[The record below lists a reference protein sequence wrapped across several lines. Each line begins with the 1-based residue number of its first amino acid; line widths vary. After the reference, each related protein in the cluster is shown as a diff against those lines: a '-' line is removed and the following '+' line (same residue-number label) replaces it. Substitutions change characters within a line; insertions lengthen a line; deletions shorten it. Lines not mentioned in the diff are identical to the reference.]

1 VRFLN
6 SAIIKLVELFPKS
19 FIYLFASRYIAGE
32 RLEDAVELVRELN
45 SKNILATMD
54 VLGEDT
60 TNVEEANVAVEEAIK
75 VLETINKEKLNSTL
89 SIKLTQIGL
98 KLDYNLCLE
107 NMKRILTKAREL
119 NNYIEIDMEDSS
131 CTVDTINLFKQ
142 LRKEFSNCGMVMQA
156 YLRKG
161 EEYLKNTIDYL
172 RGSSVRLCKG
182 IYNEPPEIAFKGKQE
197 IRDNYLKLL
206 DYLFK
211 ENIYVGIATHDIKLI
226 NGAKELI
233 KKYNKTNN
241 DFEFQMLLG
250 VKVDLRDK
258 LSQEGFKVRVYVP
271 YGTHW
276 YRYSIR
282 RMKENPE
289 LPIAIIKNIF
299 AKRG

>member
-32 RLEDAVELVRELN
+32 RLEDAVKLVRELN

-60 TNVEEANVAVEEAIK
+60 TNVEEANAAVEEAIK

-161 EEYLKNTIDYL
+161 EEYLKDTIDYL

-197 IRDNYLKLL
+197 IRDNYMRLL

>member
-1 VRFLN
+1 MRFLN

-32 RLEDAVELVRELN
+32 RLEDAVKLVRELN

-60 TNVEEANVAVEEAIK
+60 TNVEEANAAVEEAIK

-161 EEYLKNTIDYL
+161 EEYLKDTIDYL

-197 IRDNYLKLL
+197 IRDNYMRLL

>member
-1 VRFLN
+1 MRLLN
-6 SAIIKLVELFPKS
+6 SAIIRMVELFPKS

-32 RLEDAVELVRELN
+32 KLEDAVRTVRDLN

-60 TNVEEANVAVEEAIK
+60 TNVDEANAAVEEAIK
-75 VLETINKEKLNSTL
+75 VLETINKENLQSTL

-98 KLDYNLCLE
+98 KLDYDLCLN
-107 NMKRILTKAREL
+107 NMRKILSKAKEF

-131 CTVDTINLFKQ
+131 CTVDTIRIYKD

-156 YLRKG
+156 YLRKAQD
-161 EEYLKNTIDYL
+161 YLNDALNEL

-182 IYNEPPEIAFKGKQE
+182 IYNEPAEIAFKGKQE
-197 IRDNYLKLL
+197 IRDNFIKLL
-206 DYLFK
+206 DFLFAN
-211 ENIYVGIATHDIKLI
+211 NIYVGIATHDIKLI
-226 NGAKELI
+226 NGAKNLI
-233 KKYNKTNN
+233 TKYNKSKD

-250 VKVDLRDK
+250 VKVELRDK
-258 LSQEGFKVRVYVP
+258 LVQEGYRLRVYVP
-271 YGTHW
+271 YGVHW
-276 YRYSIR
+276 YKYSIR

-299 AKRG
+299 AKR

>member
-1 VRFLN
+1 MRFLN
-6 SAIIKLVELFPKS
+6 SVIIKLVELFPKS

-32 RLEDAVELVRELN
+32 KLEDAVKLVRELN
-45 SKNILATMD
+45 SKRILATMD

-60 TNVEEANVAVEEAIK
+60 TNIEEANSAVKEAIR
-75 VLETINKEKLNSTL
+75 VIETINAEKLNSTL

-98 KLDYNLCLE
+98 KLSYNLCLQ
-107 NMKRILTKAREL
+107 NMKQILDKAKEF
-119 NNYIEIDMEDSS
+119 NNYIEIDMEDST
-131 CTVDTINLFKQ
+131 CTADTIKIFKD
-142 LRKEFSNCGMVMQA
+142 LRKEYSNCGMVMQA

-161 EEYLKNTIDYL
+161 EDYLKDTIEFL

-182 IYNEPPEIAFKGKQE
+182 IYNEPPEIAFKGKWE
-197 IRDNYLKLL
+197 IRNNYLKLL
-206 DYLFK
+206 EYLFK
-211 ENIYVGIATHDIKLI
+211 ENIYVGIATHDINLI
-226 NGAKELI
+226 KGAKELI

-258 LSQEGFKVRVYVP
+258 LVAEGYKVRIYVP

-276 YRYSIR
+276 YKYSIR

-299 AKRG
+299 AKRR

>member
-1 VRFLN
+1 M
-6 SAIIKLVELFPKS
+6 VELFPKS

-32 RLEDAVELVRELN
+32 KLEDAVRTVRDLN
-45 SKNILATMD
+45 SKKILATMD

-60 TNVEEANVAVEEAIK
+60 TNVDEANAAVEEALK
-75 VLETINKEKLNSTL
+75 VLETINKENLQSTL

-98 KLDYNLCLE
+98 KLDYDLCLN
-107 NMKRILTKAREL
+107 NMKKILTKAKEL

-131 CTVDTINLFKQ
+131 CTVDTIRIYKD

-156 YLRKG
+156 YLRKAQ
-161 EEYLKNTIDYL
+161 DYL
-172 RGSSVRLCKG
+172 NDALNELKGSSVRLCKG
-182 IYNEPPEIAFKGKQE
+182 IYNEPAEIAYKGKQE
-197 IRDNYLKLL
+197 IRDNFLKLL
-206 DYLFK
+206 DFLFAN
-211 ENIYVGIATHDIKLI
+211 NIYVGIATHDIKLI

-233 KKYNKTNN
+233 KKYNKSKD

-258 LSQEGFKVRVYVP
+258 LVQEGFRLRVYVP
-271 YGTHW
+271 YGVHW
-276 YRYSIR
+276 YKYSIR

-299 AKRG
+299 AKR

>member
-1 VRFLN
+1 MRFLN
-6 SAIIKLVELFPKS
+6 SVIIKLVELFPKS

-32 RLEDAVELVRELN
+32 KLEDAVELVKELN
-45 SKNILATMD
+45 TKKILATMD

-60 TNVEEANVAVEEAIK
+60 TNVEEANSAVEEALK
-75 VLETINKEKLNSTL
+75 VLDTINSEKLNSTL

-98 KLDYNLCLE
+98 KLSYDLCLQ
-107 NMKRILTKAREL
+107 NMKKILDKAKEL

-131 CTVDTINLFKQ
+131 CTVDTINIFKD
-142 LRKEFSNCGMVMQA
+142 LRKEYSNCGMVMQA

-161 EEYLKNTIDYL
+161 EMYLKDALEFL

-182 IYNEPPEIAFKGKQE
+182 IYNEPPEIAFKRKQE
-197 IRDNYLKLL
+197 IRDNFLKLL
-206 DYLFK
+206 EFLFK

-233 KKYNKTNN
+233 KKYDKTNN

-258 LSQEGFKVRVYVP
+258 LVAEGYKVRIYVP

-276 YRYSIR
+276 YKYSIR

-299 AKRG
+299 AKRR

>member
-1 VRFLN
+1 M
-6 SAIIKLVELFPKS
+6 VELFPKS

-32 RLEDAVELVRELN
+32 KLEDAVRTVRDLN

-60 TNVEEANVAVEEAIK
+60 TNVDEANAAVEEAIK
-75 VLETINKEKLNSTL
+75 VLETINKENLQSTL

-98 KLDYNLCLE
+98 KLDYDLCLN
-107 NMKRILTKAREL
+107 NMRKILSKAKEF

-131 CTVDTINLFKQ
+131 CTVDTIRIYKD

-156 YLRKG
+156 YLRKAQD
-161 EEYLKNTIDYL
+161 YLNDALHEL

-182 IYNEPPEIAFKGKQE
+182 IYNEPAEIAFKGKQE
-197 IRDNYLKLL
+197 IRDNFIKLL
-206 DYLFK
+206 DFLFAN
-211 ENIYVGIATHDIKLI
+211 NIYVGIATHDIKLI
-226 NGAKELI
+226 NGAKSLI
-233 KKYNKTNN
+233 KKYNKSKD

-258 LSQEGFKVRVYVP
+258 LVQEGYRLRVYVP
-271 YGTHW
+271 YGVHW
-276 YRYSIR
+276 YKYSIR

-289 LPIAIIKNIF
+289 LPIAIIKNIL
-299 AKRG
+299 AKR

>member
-1 VRFLN
+1 MRLLN
-6 SAIIKLVELFPKS
+6 SAIIKIVELFPKS

-32 RLEDAVELVRELN
+32 KLEDAVQTVRNLN
-45 SKNILATMD
+45 SKGILATMD

-60 TNVEEANVAVEEAIK
+60 TNVNEANSAVEEALK
-75 VLETINKEKLNSTL
+75 VLETINKENLKSTL

-98 KLDYNLCLE
+98 KLDYNLCLN
-107 NMKRILTKAREL
+107 NMKRILSKAKEL

-131 CTVDTINLFKQ
+131 CTLDTIRIFKD

-156 YLRKG
+156 YLRKADS
-161 EEYLKNTIDYL
+161 YLKDTL
-172 RGSSVRLCKG
+172 KELKGSSVRLCKG
-182 IYNEPPEIAFKGKQE
+182 IYNEPAEIAYKGKQE
-197 IRDNYLKLL
+197 IRDNYMKLL
-206 DYLFK
+206 DYLFS

-233 KKYNKTNN
+233 KKYNKSKN

-258 LSQEGFKVRVYVP
+258 LVQEGYKVRVYVP
-271 YGTHW
+271 YGVHW
-276 YRYSIR
+276 YKYSIR

-299 AKRG
+299 AKR

>member
-1 VRFLN
+1 MRFLN

-32 RLEDAVELVRELN
+32 RLEDAVKLVRDLN

-75 VLETINKEKLNSTL
+75 VLETINKEKLKSTL

-161 EEYLKNTIDYL
+161 EEYLKDTIDYL

-197 IRDNYLKLL
+197 IRDNYMRLL

-258 LSQEGFKVRVYVP
+258 LAQEGFKVRVYVP

>member
-32 RLEDAVELVRELN
+32 KLEDAVKLVRDLN
-45 SKNILATMD
+45 SRNILATMD

-60 TNVEEANVAVEEAIK
+60 TNVEEANAAVEEALR
-75 VLETINKEKLNSTL
+75 VLETINAEKLKSTL

-98 KLDYNLCLE
+98 KLSYDLCLQ
-107 NMKRILTKAREL
+107 NMKRILNKAKEF

-131 CTVDTINLFKQ
+131 CTVDTINIFKD
-142 LRKEFSNCGMVMQA
+142 LRKEYSNCGMVMQA

-161 EEYLKNTIDYL
+161 EMYLNDALEYL

-197 IRDNYLKLL
+197 IRENYLKLL
-206 DYLFK
+206 EFLFR

-226 NGAKELI
+226 NSAKELI
-233 KKYNKTNN
+233 KKYSKTND

-258 LSQEGFKVRVYVP
+258 LVAEGYKVRIYVP

-276 YRYSIR
+276 YKYSIR

-299 AKRG
+299 AKRR

>member
-1 VRFLN
+1 MRLLN
-6 SAIIKLVELFPKS
+6 SAIIKVVELFPKS

-32 RLEDAVELVRELN
+32 RLEDAVRTVRSLN
-45 SKNILATMD
+45 SKKIFATMD

-60 TNVEEANVAVEEAIK
+60 TNVEEANLAVEEALR
-75 VLETINKEKLNSTL
+75 VLETINKENLQSTL

-98 KLDYNLCLE
+98 KLDYDLCLN
-107 NMKRILTKAREL
+107 NMKRILNKAKEL

-131 CTVDTINLFKQ
+131 CTLDTIRIFKD
-142 LRKEFSNCGMVMQA
+142 LRKEYSNCGMVMQA
-156 YLRKG
+156 YLRKADQ
-161 EEYLKNTIDYL
+161 YLKDVINEL
-172 RGSSVRLCKG
+172 KGSSVRLCKG
-182 IYNEPPEIAFKGKQE
+182 IYNEPAEIAYKGKQE

-206 DYLFK
+206 DYLFSQ
-211 ENIYVGIATHDIKLI
+211 NIYVGIATHDIKLI

-233 KKYNKTNN
+233 KRYNKSNN

-258 LSQEGFKVRVYVP
+258 LVQEGYKLRVYVP
-271 YGTHW
+271 YGIHW
-276 YRYSIR
+276 YKYSIR

-299 AKRG
+299 AKR

>member
-1 VRFLN
+1 MRFLN
-6 SAIIKLVELFPKS
+6 SVIIKLVELFPKS

-32 RLEDAVELVRELN
+32 KLEDAVKLVKELN
-45 SKNILATMD
+45 TKKILATMD

-60 TNVEEANVAVEEAIK
+60 TNVEEANSAVEEALK
-75 VLETINKEKLNSTL
+75 VLDTINSEKLNSTL

-98 KLDYNLCLE
+98 KLSYDLCLQ
-107 NMKRILTKAREL
+107 NMKKILDKAKEL

-131 CTVDTINLFKQ
+131 CTVDTINIFKD
-142 LRKEFSNCGMVMQA
+142 LRKEYSNCGMVMQA

-161 EEYLKNTIDYL
+161 EMYLKDSLEFL

-182 IYNEPPEIAFKGKQE
+182 IYNEPPEIAFKRKQE
-197 IRDNYLKLL
+197 IRDNFLKLL
-206 DYLFK
+206 EFLFK

-258 LSQEGFKVRVYVP
+258 LVAEGYKVRIYVP

-276 YRYSIR
+276 YKYSIR

-299 AKRG
+299 AKRR

>member
-1 VRFLN
+1 MRFLN

>member
-1 VRFLN
+1 MRLLN
-6 SAIIKLVELFPKS
+6 SAIIKIVELFPKS

-32 RLEDAVELVRELN
+32 KLEDAVQTVRNLN
-45 SKNILATMD
+45 SKGILATMD

-60 TNVEEANVAVEEAIK
+60 TNVNEANSAVEEALK
-75 VLETINKEKLNSTL
+75 VLETINKENLKSTL

-98 KLDYNLCLE
+98 KLDYNLCLN
-107 NMKRILTKAREL
+107 NMKRILSKAKEL

-131 CTVDTINLFKQ
+131 CTLDTIRIFKD

-156 YLRKG
+156 YLRKADS
-161 EEYLKNTIDYL
+161 YLKDAL
-172 RGSSVRLCKG
+172 KELKGSSVRLCKG
-182 IYNEPPEIAFKGKQE
+182 IYNEPAEIAYKGKQE
-197 IRDNYLKLL
+197 IRDNYVKLL
-206 DYLFK
+206 DYLFS

-233 KKYNKTNN
+233 KKYNKTKD

-258 LSQEGFKVRVYVP
+258 LVQEGYKVRVYVP
-271 YGTHW
+271 YGVHW
-276 YRYSIR
+276 YKYSIR

-299 AKRG
+299 AKR

>member
-6 SAIIKLVELFPKS
+6 SVIIKLVELFPKS

-32 RLEDAVELVRELN
+32 KLEDAVKLVKELN
-45 SKNILATMD
+45 TKKILATMD

-60 TNVEEANVAVEEAIK
+60 TNVEEANSAVEEALK
-75 VLETINKEKLNSTL
+75 VLDTINSEKLNSTL

-98 KLDYNLCLE
+98 KLSYDLCLQ
-107 NMKRILTKAREL
+107 NMKKILDKAKEL

-131 CTVDTINLFKQ
+131 CTVDTINIFKD
-142 LRKEFSNCGMVMQA
+142 LRKEYSNCGMVMQA

-161 EEYLKNTIDYL
+161 EMYLKDSLEFL

-182 IYNEPPEIAFKGKQE
+182 IYNEPPEIAFKRKQE
-197 IRDNYLKLL
+197 IRDNFLKLL
-206 DYLFK
+206 EFLFK

-258 LSQEGFKVRVYVP
+258 LVAEGYKVRIYVP

-276 YRYSIR
+276 YKYSIR

-299 AKRG
+299 AKRR

>member
-1 VRFLN
+1 MRFLN
-6 SAIIKLVELFPKS
+6 SVIIKLVELFPKS

-32 RLEDAVELVRELN
+32 KLEDAVKLVRELN
-45 SKNILATMD
+45 SKKILATMD

-60 TNVEEANVAVEEAIK
+60 TNVEEANSAVKEAIR
-75 VLETINKEKLNSTL
+75 VLETINTEKLNSTL

-98 KLDYNLCLE
+98 KLSYDLCLQ
-107 NMKRILTKAREL
+107 NMKQILDRAKEF

-131 CTVDTINLFKQ
+131 CTIDTINIFKD
-142 LRKEFSNCGMVMQA
+142 LRKEYSNCGMVMQA

-161 EEYLKNTIDYL
+161 EDYLKDTIEFL

-197 IRDNYLKLL
+197 IRNNYLKLL
-206 DYLFK
+206 EYLLK

-233 KKYNKTNN
+233 KKYNKSNN

-258 LSQEGFKVRVYVP
+258 LVAEGYKVRIYVP

-276 YRYSIR
+276 YKYSIR

-299 AKRG
+299 AKRR

>member
-1 VRFLN
+1 MRFLN

-32 RLEDAVELVRELN
+32 KLEDAVRVVRELN

-60 TNVEEANVAVEEAIK
+60 TNVDEANQSVDEALK

-98 KLDYNLCLE
+98 KLSYDLCLN
-107 NMKRILTKAREL
+107 NMRRILEKAKEL
-119 NNYIEIDMEDSS
+119 NNYIEIDMEDST
-131 CTVDTINLFKQ
+131 CTEDTIKIYKD
-142 LRKEFSNCGMVMQA
+142 LRKEYSNCGMVMQA

-161 EEYLKNTIDYL
+161 EEYLTNALNEL

-182 IYNEPPEIAFKGKQE
+182 IYNEAPEIAFKGKQE
-197 IRDNYLKLL
+197 IRDYFMKLL
-206 DYLFK
+206 GFLFK

-233 KKYNKTNN
+233 KQFKKNN
-241 DFEFQMLLG
+241 SDFEFQMLLG

-258 LSQEGFKVRVYVP
+258 LVRENFRVRVYVP

-276 YRYSIR
+276 FKYSIR
-282 RMKENPE
+282 RMRENPK
-289 LPIAIIKNIF
+289 LPFAIIKNIF

>member
-32 RLEDAVELVRELN
+32 KLEDAVKLVRDLN
-45 SKNILATMD
+45 SRNILATMD

-60 TNVEEANVAVEEAIK
+60 TNVEEANAAVEEALR
-75 VLETINKEKLNSTL
+75 VLETINAEKLKSTL

-98 KLDYNLCLE
+98 KLSYDLCLQ
-107 NMKRILTKAREL
+107 NMKRILNKAKEL

-131 CTVDTINLFKQ
+131 CTVDTINIFKD
-142 LRKEFSNCGMVMQA
+142 LRKEYSNCGMVMQA

-161 EEYLKNTIDYL
+161 EMYLNDALEYL

-197 IRDNYLKLL
+197 IRENYLKLL
-206 DYLFK
+206 EFLFR

-233 KKYNKTNN
+233 KKYNKTND

-258 LSQEGFKVRVYVP
+258 LVAEGYKVRIYVP

-276 YRYSIR
+276 YKYSIR

-299 AKRG
+299 AKRR

>member
-32 RLEDAVELVRELN
+32 KLEDAVKLVRDLN
-45 SKNILATMD
+45 SRNILATMD

-60 TNVEEANVAVEEAIK
+60 TNVEEANAAVEEALR
-75 VLETINKEKLNSTL
+75 VLETINAEKLKSTL

-98 KLDYNLCLE
+98 KLSYDLCLQ
-107 NMKRILTKAREL
+107 NMKRILNKAKEL

-131 CTVDTINLFKQ
+131 CTVDTINIFKD
-142 LRKEFSNCGMVMQA
+142 LRKEYSNCGMVMQA

-161 EEYLKNTIDYL
+161 EMYLNDALEYL

-197 IRDNYLKLL
+197 IRENYLKLL
-206 DYLFK
+206 EFLFR

-258 LSQEGFKVRVYVP
+258 LVAEGYKVRIYVP

-276 YRYSIR
+276 YKYSIR

-299 AKRG
+299 AKRR

>member
-1 VRFLN
+1 MRFLN

-32 RLEDAVELVRELN
+32 KLEDAVKLVRDLN
-45 SKNILATMD
+45 SRNILATMD

-60 TNVEEANVAVEEAIK
+60 TNVEEANAAVEEALR
-75 VLETINKEKLNSTL
+75 VLETINAEKLKSTL

-98 KLDYNLCLE
+98 KLSYDLCLQ
-107 NMKRILTKAREL
+107 NMKRILNKAKEL

-131 CTVDTINLFKQ
+131 CTVDTINIFKD
-142 LRKEFSNCGMVMQA
+142 LRKEYSNCGMVMQA

-161 EEYLKNTIDYL
+161 EMYLNDALEYL

-197 IRDNYLKLL
+197 IRENYLKLL
-206 DYLFK
+206 EFLFR

-233 KKYNKTNN
+233 KKYSKTND

-258 LSQEGFKVRVYVP
+258 LVAEGYKVRIYVP

-276 YRYSIR
+276 YKYSIR

-299 AKRG
+299 AKRR